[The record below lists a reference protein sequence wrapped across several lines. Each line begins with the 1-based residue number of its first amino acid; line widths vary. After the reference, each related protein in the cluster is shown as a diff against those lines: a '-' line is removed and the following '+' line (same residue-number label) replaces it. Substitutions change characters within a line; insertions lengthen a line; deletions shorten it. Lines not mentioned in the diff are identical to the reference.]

1 MPAPAQGQNV
11 AAAFAELAETLAS
24 DLDIDRY
31 LTAVCHHCVGLIGV
45 RCAVICYHDTAHDAD
60 DPATRVASS
69 HDTGRWLVTGSPDP
83 SQSPLAQCMSTGEL
97 ISVADVRARQD
108 QWPWFGREAI
118 AAGFRTVTAVP
129 LNPQAGVSG
138 ALVLLGGATP
148 DASGILLALAL
159 ADAAGAGIALTDEL
173 RRQEASISQLQT
185 ALTTRIVIEQAKG
198 VLAERWKVT
207 PDEAFRTLRRY
218 ARDTQSR
225 LPDLAASVVNGTIE
239 IAPDKA
245 RPT

>member
-1 MPAPAQGQNV
+1 V
-11 AAAFAELAETLAS
+11 
-24 DLDIDRY
+24 
-31 LTAVCHHCVGLIGV
+31 
-45 RCAVICYHDTAHDAD
+45 
-60 DPATRVASS
+60 
-69 HDTGRWLVTGSPDP
+69 
-83 SQSPLAQCMSTGEL
+83 
-97 ISVADVRARQD
+97 
-108 QWPWFGREAI
+108 
-118 AAGFRTVTAVP
+118 VP

-138 ALVLLGGATP
+138 ALALLGGATP

-185 ALTTRIVIEQAKG
+185 ALTSRIVIEQAKG